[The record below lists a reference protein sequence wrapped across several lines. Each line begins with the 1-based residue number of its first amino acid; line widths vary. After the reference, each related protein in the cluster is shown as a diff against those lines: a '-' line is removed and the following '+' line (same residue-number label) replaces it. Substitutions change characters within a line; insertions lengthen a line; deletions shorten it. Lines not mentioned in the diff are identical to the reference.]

1 MAHEIRSFASN
12 KAINPWHG
20 LGNHVE
26 ENQSLDVWA
35 HEAGFDYTINEAA
48 VKFRRGDS
56 EFDTVISDR
65 KALYNGATG
74 EYISLVGDGFKV
86 VQPKEVLEFFRDL
99 TVDMG
104 YKMRTA
110 GVLKNG
116 AIYFALAE
124 TPYEGK
130 VANQIHKQFV
140 LMATGCDGSLA
151 NTAGKTDVCVVCN
164 NTLRGA
170 VSQDRDTMIKIKHS
184 TTFDATNA
192 KQRLKL
198 LDDGSGNDFVETIKT
213 LNSLAKFKMT
223 GDMVERFYA
232 TWLTD
237 EERAEEHMTGKG
249 TRAIKGLQ
257 DVLSAYALAPGAHV
271 GTAYGALQ
279 GATFYVDHVR
289 GKSEDKRL
297 HSSLFTQGAMQKERA
312 LSMLNNMLVA
322 A

>member
-1 MAHEIRSFASN
+1 MAHEIRTFAHAKSV
-12 KAINPWHG
+12 NPWHG

-35 HEAGFDYTINEAA
+35 NEAGFNYTIDEAA

-56 EFDTVISDR
+56 EHDTVISDR

-86 VQPKEVLEFFRDL
+86 VQPREVLEFFRDL
-99 TVDMG
+99 TTDMG

-110 GVLKNG
+110 GVLRNG

-124 TPYEGK
+124 TPNEGK
-130 VANQIHKQFV
+130 VANQVHKQFV
-140 LMATGCDGSLA
+140 LFATGCDGSLA
-151 NTAGKTDVCVVCN
+151 NTAGLTDVCVVCN
-164 NTLRGA
+164 NTLRLA
-170 VSQDRDTMIKIKHS
+170 VREDRETMIKVKHS

-198 LDDGSGNDFVETIKT
+198 LDVDTGFADTIKT
-213 LNSLAKFKMT
+213 LNSLAKFKMS

-237 EERAEEHMTGKG
+237 EERAEEHMKG
-249 TRAIKGLQ
+249 TDKRAIKGLQ

-312 LSMLNNMLVA
+312 LNMLNNMLVA